1 MGRLMKSG
9 ICYTGTGGGGS
20 ITYTEIT
27 LAEYEE
33 LTYEQKHN
41 GELYFITDVDG
52 DKSFTDLTDTLE
64 AGETELV
71 FTDASITTNST
82 IDVYTD
88 TFGVNPTNVTVSAGS
103 VTLTFASKANDL
115 ACLFVPSIFKER
127 YSGAVF
133 IIAQHHLCLSLG
145 VPILSQ

>member
-52 DKSFTDLTDTLE
+52 AMPFTDLTDTLE

-71 FTDASITTNST
+71 FTGASITTDST

-88 TFGVNPTNVTVSAGS
+88 TYGVNPTNIVVATGTI
-103 VTLTFASKANDL
+103 TLTF
-115 ACLFVPSIFKER
+115 E
-127 YSGAVF
+127 
-133 IIAQHHLCLSLG
+133 AQSTDLG
-145 VPILSQ
+145 VKVRIW

>member
-9 ICYTGTGGGGS
+9 ICYTGTGGGS

-52 DKSFTDLTDTLE
+52 DMPFTDLTDTLT
-64 AGETELV
+64 AGDTELV
-71 FTDASITTNST
+71 FTDNSITIDST
-82 IDVYTD
+82 VDVYTD
-88 TFGVNPTNVTVSAGS
+88 TYGINPTDVVVATGTI
-103 VTLTFASKANDL
+103 TLTF
-115 ACLFVPSIFKER
+115 E
-127 YSGAVF
+127 
-133 IIAQHHLCLSLG
+133 AQSADLG
-145 VPILSQ
+145 VKVRIW